1 MQAVFLCGLMMGSAF
16 VFVPRPSAEGAAEA
30 NADNKTAYAAD
41 ASEAYDSW
49 AAGETVLER
58 RPDGHFYASVMI
70 DGAETEM
77 MVDTGASFIALTAA
91 DARDIGL
98 SWREQDAIVVAHGA
112 SGPVKGVPVRLAEV
126 ELNGHIATNV
136 EAAVIP
142 TGLGVSLLGQSYLQK
157 LERVE
162 IAGETMSLG
171 G

>member
-1 MQAVFLCGLMMGSAF
+1 MQAVFLCGLVMGSAF
-16 VFVPRPSAEGAAEA
+16 VFVPRPSEESAAEA
-30 NADNKTAYAAD
+30 TPSVRAAYAAE

-49 AAGETVLER
+49 AAGETVLDR
-58 RPDGHFYASVMI
+58 RADGHFYASVVI
-70 DGAETEM
+70 DGEETEM
-77 MVDTGASFIALTAA
+77 MVDTGASFIALTAE

-98 SWREQDAIVVAHGA
+98 SWREQDAIVVAQGA

-126 ELNGHIATNV
+126 ELGGHVARNV

-142 TGLGVSLLGQSYLQK
+142 NGLGVSLLGQSFLQK
-157 LERVE
+157 LNRVE

>member
-1 MQAVFLCGLMMGSAF
+1 MQAVFLSGLIMGSAF
-16 VFVPRPSAEGAAEA
+16 VFVPRPSENAAAEA
-30 NADNKTAYAAD
+30 KPDEGTAYNAE

-58 RPDGHFYASVMI
+58 RPDGHFYASVMV

-77 MVDTGASFIALTAA
+77 MVDTGASFIALTAE

-98 SWREQDAIVVAHGA
+98 SWREQDAIVVAQGA
-112 SGPVKGVPVRLAEV
+112 SGPVKGVPVRLSEV

-142 TGLGVSLLGQSYLQK
+142 TGLSVSLLGQSFLQK
-157 LERVE
+157 LNRVE